1 MCAGILINKDLF
13 LKTNFMCYILV
24 DLEFSKTQI
33 CPFFFATHYRPQRS
47 CEGYAFTGV
56 CLSRGGREVVS
67 QHALQVVSQHALQ
80 QVSSGGAWSGGS
92 ALGGVSAPRVGWSGG
107 CLVRGV
113 CSWGRLVS
121 QHAVRQSPLG
131 ETATAT
137 DGTHATGM
145 HSCFL
150 VNFFIRFI

>member
-1 MCAGILINKDLF
+1 
-13 LKTNFMCYILV
+13 MCYILV

-56 CLSRGGREVVS
+56 CLSRGGGWYPSMPCRWYPSMPCNRSPAGVPGPGC
-67 QHALQVVSQHALQ
+67 LL
-80 QVSSGGAWSGGS
+80 W
-92 ALGGVSAPRVGWSGG
+92 GVSAPRVGWSGG